1 MDYTRESPIAPSLGS
16 ASVQR
21 RKLLTGAA
29 GLAAVAAAGGIPGP
43 AAAQGRGRTL
53 VIASSAT
60 PQSMDVENALSIG
73 SRNVMAG
80 FYDNLTRYPLM
91 NDPRQPAYQRENFG
105 AAPEGQLAQRWEWSA
120 DNRRIT
126 FHLREGVR
134 SGWGNPLTAEDVK
147 YTFDRKFAL
156 RGRDGFMTRA
166 LGMSDPDQV
175 RVEGPLAVSFS
186 IERPNAIF
194 LPVTTHIGNPIFDQ
208 KKAKEM
214 AAGDDPWS
222 RRWLDTN
229 VAGFG
234 PYNLRELTRGQ
245 QMVATA
251 RDDYWGGKPF
261 METVIFR
268 EVATSAARLS
278 LVQGGAA
285 DIAQFLAPTDYI
297 ALANHRTVRVANL
310 DATQGIWIQMNTR
323 MPPFNNVAVRRAMN
337 LAFPRDEVLRSVLQG
352 FGAPLKGVMPLFY
365 PGATDQFW
373 EYDTNIEAARR
384 LLAEAGFAS
393 GFRTEL
399 SYNAGVPEQEPIAIM
414 YQTALRAIGIELTLN
429 RIPAA
434 TYFRFMTDRSQPLMF
449 HVDAPFT
456 PDPSFAL
463 NLYFRSTSF
472 INHTSYT
479 NPEVDALIDESL
491 QTMDWPRRQEIVTRA
506 QQIVMRESPWV
517 HIAFTGYQ
525 FAHQTGLSGLAYYS
539 SNTIRFQ
546 DVRRGVS

>member
-1 MDYTRESPIAPSLGS
+1 MSDHLPLPVSALGRRALAKAS
-16 ASVQR
+16 A
-21 RKLLTGAA
+21 A
-29 GLAAVAAAGGIPGP
+29 LAAATTLPLSAARAQS
-43 AAAQGRGRTL
+43 AARARTL
-53 VIASSAT
+53 VVASSAT

-73 SRNVMAG
+73 SRNVMAA
-80 FYDNLTRYPLM
+80 FYDNLTRYPLTD
-91 NDPRQPAYQRENFG
+91 DPRQPGYRRENF
-105 AAPEGQLAQRWEWSA
+105 AVAPEGQLAERWEWSP
-120 DNRRIT
+120 DNRKIT
-126 FHLREGVR
+126 FVLRDGVR

-147 YTFDRKFAL
+147 YTFDRKFAI

-166 LGMSDPDQV
+166 LGMADPEQV
-175 RVEGPLAVSFS
+175 RVEGPRAVSFS

-208 KKAKEM
+208 VKCKEM
-214 AAGDDPWS
+214 AAPDDPWS

-234 PYNLRELTRGQ
+234 PYTMRELTRGQ
-245 QMVATA
+245 QMVAIA

-285 DIAQFLAPTDYI
+285 DVAQFLAPTDYI
-297 ALANHRTVRVANL
+297 ALASHRSVRVANL

-323 MPPFNNVAVRRAMN
+323 MPPFDNPLVRRAMN
-337 LAFPRDEVLRSVLQG
+337 FAFPRDEVLRTVLQG
-352 FGAPLKGVMPLFY
+352 FGAPLKGVMPLFF

-373 EYDTNIEAARR
+373 EYDTNIDTARR
-384 LLAEAGFAS
+384 LLAEAGLAS
-393 GFRTEL
+393 GFKTEL

-414 YQTALRAIGIELTLN
+414 FQTALRPLGIEVQLN

-449 HVDAPFT
+449 HVDGPFT

-479 NPEVDALIDESL
+479 NAEVDALVDRSL
-491 QTMDWPRRQEIVTRA
+491 TTMDWNERRGIVTRA

-525 FAHQTGLSGLAYYS
+525 FAHQAALSGLAYYS

-546 DVRRGVS
+546 DVRRGGA